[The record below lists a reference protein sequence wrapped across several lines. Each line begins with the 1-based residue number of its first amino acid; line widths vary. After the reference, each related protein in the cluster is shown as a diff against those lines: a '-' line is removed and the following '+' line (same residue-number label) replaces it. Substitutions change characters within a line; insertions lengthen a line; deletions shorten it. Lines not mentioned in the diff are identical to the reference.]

1 MKTSAT
7 LFVLLCSSAAFAQGG
22 GRFGSGGP
30 KVGDEAPNFTAKV
43 LGEKTEVELKK
54 VLEKEQKPIVLI
66 FGSYT

>member
-1 MKTSAT
+1 MRLMAAATFTMFLSAT
-7 LFVLLCSSAAFAQGG
+7 AYAQGG
-22 GRFGSGGP
+22 GRFGSGP

-54 VLEKEQKPIVLI
+54 ILEKEQRPVVLI